1 MEYNTTKNKKL
12 VLNKENKIFKYK
24 TNQIIKWIAK
34 MRVK

>member
-24 TNQIIKWIAK
+24 TNQIIK
-34 MRVK
+34 